1 MRSAVLVGRNG
12 EDIAGRYLSGLGW
25 RILSRNWRCDL
36 GEIDIGA
43 LEPVAAGPPV
53 AVVVEVKTRSGLRYG
68 DPLEAI
74 TFDKSAR
81 LSRLAARWAA
91 SVDLP
96 YRGLRVD
103 GVAVLLKRGSSPLV
117 RHVKNIGGA
126 R

>member
-1 MRSAVLVGRNG
+1 MRNALLVGRNG
-12 EDIAGRYLSGLGW
+12 EDIAKDYLNSLGW
-25 RILSRNWRCDL
+25 RVVSRNWRCDF

-43 LEPVAAGPPV
+43 LEPVAAGPPT
-53 AVVVEVKTRSGLRYG
+53 AVVVEVKTRSGLGYG

-74 TFDKSAR
+74 TFDKAAR

-91 SVDLP
+91 NLDLP

-103 GVAVLLKRGSSPLV
+103 GVAILLRRGFSPLI